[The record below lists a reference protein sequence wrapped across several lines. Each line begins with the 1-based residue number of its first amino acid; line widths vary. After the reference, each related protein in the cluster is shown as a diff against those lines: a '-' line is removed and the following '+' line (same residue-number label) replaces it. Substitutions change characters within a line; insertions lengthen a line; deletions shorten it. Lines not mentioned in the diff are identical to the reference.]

1 MTPVSLKRR
10 SPRCG
15 VHAYHQGMDES
26 ALTRRRLLQFA
37 AAGFGT
43 AGLVA
48 CSATAGRSPASESAP
63 TTTTTTTRSTASAPP
78 PASGTP
84 AGPPSVAMSSGSFVS
99 KFLQTAPT
107 NWSIA
112 APVITGSTGAR
123 YPVALF
129 LHGLGGNNQGIFDV
143 LAAQTVLQGHLA
155 AGGTPFAIASVDGGD
170 WWWHRRANG
179 NDPQAMLLSELL
191 PLVHGRGLDTGRIAL
206 LGLSMGGFGA
216 LLLASQGTLPG
227 LRAVAAMSPAVWS
240 RYGAGIE
247 GAFDSPADFAANDL
261 FGLRP
266 KLESLPKRIDC
277 GMEDELYATVKD
289 YVSGLPG
296 TVEGGFRPGGHDDA
310 YWRSILPE
318 VVAFLGMN
326 LA

>member
-1 MTPVSLKRR
+1 VLISNAGIR
-10 SPRCG
+10 
-15 VHAYHQGMDES
+15 AYHQGMDES

-43 AGLVA
+43 AGLAA
-48 CSATAGRSPASESAP
+48 CSAPAGPSR
-63 TTTTTTTRSTASAPP
+63 
-78 PASGTP
+78 
-84 AGPPSVAMSSGSFVS
+84 AGPPSVEMSSGSFVS
-99 KFLQTAPT
+99 TFVQTAPT

-112 APVITGSTGAR
+112 APVIPGSSGVR

-129 LHGLGGNNQGIFDV
+129 LHGLGGNNQGIFGA
-143 LAAQTVLQGHLA
+143 LAAQTFLQDHLA

-179 NDPQAMLLSELL
+179 NDPQAMLLSEFL
-191 PLVHGRGLDTGRIAL
+191 PLLQSRGLDAGRIAL

-216 LLLASQGTLPG
+216 LLLASQGTIPG

-240 RYGAGIE
+240 RYGVGIE
-247 GAFDSPADFAANDL
+247 GAFDSPADFAAHDV

-277 GMEDELYATVKD
+277 GIDDDLYPTVKD
-289 YVSGLPG
+289 YTSGLPG

-318 VVAFLGMN
+318 VVAFLGRN

>member
-1 MTPVSLKRR
+1 
-10 SPRCG
+10 
-15 VHAYHQGMDES
+15 MDES

-43 AGLVA
+43 AGLAA
-48 CSATAGRSPASESAP
+48 CSAPAGPSPASGPAA
-63 TTTTTTTRSTASAPP
+63 TATASAPH

-84 AGPPSVAMSSGSFVS
+84 AGPPSVEMSSGSFVS
-99 KFLQTAPT
+99 TFLQTAPT
-107 NWSIA
+107 NWSVA
-112 APVITGSTGAR
+112 APVIPGSTSTR

-129 LHGLGGNNQGIFDV
+129 LHGLGGNNQGIFDA
-143 LAAQTVLQGHLA
+143 LAAQTLLQGHLA

-179 NDPQAMLLSELL
+179 NDPQAMLLSEFIPLL
-191 PLVHGRGLDTGRIAL
+191 QSRGLDTGRIAL

-216 LLLASQGTLPG
+216 LLLASQGTIPG

-240 RYGAGIE
+240 RYGVGIE
-247 GAFDSPADFAANDL
+247 GAFDSPADFAANDV

-266 KLESLPKRIDC
+266 KLESLPKRIDY
-277 GMEDELYATVKD
+277 GLEDELNATVQD

-318 VVAFLGMN
+318 VVAFLGRN

>member
-1 MTPVSLKRR
+1 VLISNAGIR
-10 SPRCG
+10 
-15 VHAYHQGMDES
+15 AYHQGMDES

-43 AGLVA
+43 AGLAA
-48 CSATAGRSPASESAP
+48 CSAPAGPSR
-63 TTTTTTTRSTASAPP
+63 
-78 PASGTP
+78 
-84 AGPPSVAMSSGSFVS
+84 AGPPSVEMSSGSFVS
-99 KFLQTAPT
+99 TFLKTAPT

-112 APVITGSTGAR
+112 APVIPGSSGVR

-129 LHGLGGNNQGIFDV
+129 LHGLGGNNQGIFGA
-143 LAAQTVLQGHLA
+143 LAAQTFLQDHLA

-179 NDPQAMLLSELL
+179 NDPQAMLLSEFL
-191 PLVHGRGLDTGRIAL
+191 PLLQRRGLDAGRIAL

-216 LLLASQGTLPG
+216 LLLASRGTIPG

-240 RYGAGIE
+240 RYGVGIE
-247 GAFDSPADFAANDL
+247 GAFDGPADFAAHDV

-277 GMEDELYATVKD
+277 GIDDELYPTVKD
-289 YVSGLPG
+289 YTSGLPG

-318 VVAFLGMN
+318 VVAFLGRN